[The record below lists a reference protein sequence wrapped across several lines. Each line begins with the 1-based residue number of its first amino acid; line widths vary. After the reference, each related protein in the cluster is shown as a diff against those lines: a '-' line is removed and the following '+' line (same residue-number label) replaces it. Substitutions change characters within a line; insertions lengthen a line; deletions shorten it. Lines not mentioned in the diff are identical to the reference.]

1 MTFRTPQW
9 LWLLA
14 LVPFAAAFFIARE
27 QSRIAA
33 ARRFAS
39 ERLRG
44 LANPARVLRPYVL
57 TLATAAAALALAGP
71 YRGFMTVPVVT
82 RDMNR
87 VIAIDVS
94 HSMAA
99 EDIGTSRLSGAKAI
113 ARRLIENHSG
123 RVALIAFEGTA
134 EVVSPLTSDSDA
146 VLALLDTM
154 QAGEVGQPG
163 SDIGAA
169 ILSALRLVEGDVGQ
183 KADVIILSDG
193 EEQGRRL
200 TDATRRA
207 RTNGVQVSA
216 IVIGSEQGSAIPS
229 GEGVLRDESGEIITT
244 YARPDVLERVARG
257 TGGILLENPFAE
269 RALAPLLLR
278 GVAGA
283 ERSREVH
290 VPIDRYQWPLGIAVM
305 GFLCASLLNRGA
317 E

>member
-9 LWLLA
+9 LWLLP
-14 LVPFAAAFFIARE
+14 LVPFATVFFIARE
-27 QSRIAA
+27 RHRIAL

-57 TLATAAAALALAGP
+57 TLASAAAALALAGP
-71 YRGFMTVPVVT
+71 YRGFTTVPVVT

-123 RVALIAFEGTA
+123 RVALIAFEGSA
-134 EVVSPLTSDSDA
+134 EVVSPLTNDTDA

-154 QAGEVGQPG
+154 QTGEVGHPG

-169 ILSALRLVEGDVGQ
+169 VLSALRLVEGDVAQ
-183 KADVIILSDG
+183 KADVVIISDG

-200 TDATRRA
+200 ADATRRA
-207 RTNGVQVSA
+207 RASGVQVSA
-216 IVIGSEQGSAIPS
+216 IVIGSENGSSIPAE
-229 GEGVLRDESGEIITT
+229 GGVLRDESGEIITT
-244 YARPDVLERVARG
+244 YARPDILERAARG
-257 TGGILLENPFAE
+257 TGGIILDNPFAE

-283 ERSREVH
+283 ERSREVR
-290 VPIDRYQWPLGIAVM
+290 VPIDRYQWPLAFAVF
-305 GFLCASLLNRGA
+305 GFLCASVLNRGA